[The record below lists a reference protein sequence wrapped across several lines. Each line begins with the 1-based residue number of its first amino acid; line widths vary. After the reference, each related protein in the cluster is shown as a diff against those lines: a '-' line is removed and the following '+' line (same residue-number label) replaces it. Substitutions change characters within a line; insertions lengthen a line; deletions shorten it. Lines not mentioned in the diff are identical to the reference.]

1 MNTIFTIGIFL
12 SSFLSILLFTKKG
25 KTLSDNILGTW
36 LIFISVHLLSYYMY
50 YLGYWQKYPH
60 LVGIT
65 HPFPLLYAP
74 FLYLYVVF
82 SLRADQRFHLRD
94 YLHFV
99 PFVVTYLCMF
109 PFFFGYTAEQK
120 QIIDNE
126 NFNSSYQYFFVATFL
141 LYIILGIVYSVL
153 AYKKITNYQNL
164 ISQNFAYKDTIS
176 LQWLRFIILGI
187 GIIFLSVTI
196 ILLLQYVFNL
206 NFGFNSDL
214 IGFVLIVL
222 LVTSMGFL
230 GIRQQGIFGAKNIKP
245 QDIIIESKPTE
256 YRKSGLKQTEAQ
268 AIHQQLLTIMDS
280 EKLYL
285 EPKLTL
291 GQLAEQVGVST
302 NNLSQVINQYEEKNF
317 YDFVNSYRIK
327 EFIQRTNDPKNKNL
341 NILAIAF
348 DSGFNSK
355 SSFNQVF
362 KKFTGE
368 TPSEFIK
375 SRNT

>member
-25 KTLSDNILGTW
+25 KTLSDSILGTW
-36 LIFISVHLLSYYMY
+36 LIFISVHLLSYYLY

-82 SLRADQRFHLRD
+82 SLRAKQRFHLRD
-94 YLHFV
+94 YLHFM

-126 NFNSSYQYFFVATFL
+126 NFNSSYQYFFVVTFL

-153 AYKKITNYQNL
+153 TYKKITNYQNL

-362 KKFTGE
+362 KKITGE

>member
-1 MNTIFTIGIFL
+1 
-12 SSFLSILLFTKKG
+12 
-25 KTLSDNILGTW
+25 
-36 LIFISVHLLSYYMY
+36 
-50 YLGYWQKYPH
+50 
-60 LVGIT
+60 
-65 HPFPLLYAP
+65 
-74 FLYLYVVF
+74 
-82 SLRADQRFHLRD
+82 
-94 YLHFV
+94 
-99 PFVVTYLCMF
+99 MF

-126 NFNSSYQYFFVATFL
+126 DFNSSYQYFFVVTFL

-164 ISQNFAYKDTIS
+164 ISQNFAYEDTIS

-230 GIRQQGIFGAKNIKP
+230 GIRQQGIFGGKNIKP

-268 AIHQQLLTIMDS
+268 AIHQQLLTIMDN

-327 EFIQRTNDPKNKNL
+327 EFIQRTNNPKNKNL

-375 SRNT
+375 SRNV